1 MAGSRKGPNV
11 HVVPTHTSKGT
22 RLVVEEAGNPR
33 PLTRPTT
40 QEKAIER
47 AVPRAKEHRS
57 DVVIHRPTGEI
68 RDRDS

>member
-11 HVVPTHTSKGT
+11 HVVPTHTPRGT
-22 RLVVEEAGNPR
+22 TFVVKEAGNPK

-47 AVPRAKEHRS
+47 AIPARRRTRVTS
-57 DVVIHRPTGEI
+57 
-68 RDRDS
+68 